1 MQASRVQS
9 RRPQTAWARPDG
21 PVQGKEYLAHLGEAF
36 HGHGLTAHARA
47 HLIQVGQLTVVR
59 QAQKRLEGDVRFQ
72 RSPRRRNGM
81 CRNLAFG
88 QGFKPHLA
96 RRFRGAFFQ
105 FVNFDI
111 QTGKRG
117 GQTALTRD
125 ELFPLA
131 AQDVQRVGRAR
142 QR

>member
-1 MQASRVQS
+1 
-9 RRPQTAWARPDG
+9 
-21 PVQGKEYLAHLGEAF
+21 
-36 HGHGLTAHARA
+36 
-47 HLIQVGQLTVVR
+47 
-59 QAQKRLEGDVRFQ
+59 
-72 RSPRRRNGM
+72 M
-81 CRNLAFG
+81 CRNPAFG